1 MWQTF
6 LMILAG
12 FVACCA
18 GFSTICIAVGWLI
31 KIIDK
36 AKKPAD
42 EMKQRM
48 KKQDEII
55 EGLSKQIDEL
65 KKQNTFMFKA
75 ISLLLEDDLAILNH
89 LRTDNNTGEM
99 TKQEQKVQG
108 FLIEQ
113 KVDI

>member
-1 MWQTF
+1 MYVTWQ
-6 LMILAG
+6 LIIS
-12 FVACCA
+12 VCV
-18 GFSTICIAVGWLI
+18 GFSSICVAVGWLI

-36 AKKPAD
+36 VKKPTED
-42 EMKQRM
+42 INQRM

-55 EGLSKQIDEL
+55 EGLSKQIEEL
-65 KKQNTFMFKA
+65 KKQNGFMFKA

-113 KVDI
+113 KVEL